1 VAAYYRRWTAAD
13 AHPPAAL
20 VGPLAMVHCLRN
32 GEIRHLRVADVLGP
46 GRLRV
51 GDRVVELAAPVADAL
66 ARYLAWRARTYG
78 GPSAYLLVSRAS
90 RLHDRPVSNVWFA
103 ENLLG
108 IPVASLRQTATQQLT
123 QVVGCDGLQ
132 VAAHTDLSLGAVG
145 TYVRAFG
152 RPLPPADRP

>member
-1 VAAYYRRWTAAD
+1 
-13 AHPPAAL
+13 
-20 VGPLAMVHCLRN
+20 
-32 GEIRHLRVADVLGP
+32 
-46 GRLRV
+46 
-51 GDRVVELAAPVADAL
+51 
-66 ARYLAWRARTYG
+66 
-78 GPSAYLLVSRAS
+78 
-90 RLHDRPVSNVWFA
+90 VSNVWFA